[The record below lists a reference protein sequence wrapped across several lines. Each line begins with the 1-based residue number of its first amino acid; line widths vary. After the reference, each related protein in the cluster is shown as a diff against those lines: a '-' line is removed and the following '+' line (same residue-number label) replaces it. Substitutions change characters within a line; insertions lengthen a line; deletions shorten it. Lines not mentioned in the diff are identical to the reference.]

1 MKTLTLAVLFALLC
15 IGCDKNSFDVNN
27 PDVTEFVTQLK
38 NGTYDTY
45 ARTDEGERLWP
56 VMPSFDR
63 DDVPALISLARETD
77 LVSPCDHFPVN
88 PVSSMYPWR
97 LVNGKPSIML
107 GEYLL
112 WCAEAVLEGKEFASL
127 NPVLVDEINNPY
139 GRLDSDEI
147 LNVRRLY
154 QEWWDRNGHLENP
167 PALPLDGS
175 GYSWH

>member
-1 MKTLTLAVLFALLC
+1 
-15 IGCDKNSFDVNN
+15 
-27 PDVTEFVTQLK
+27 
-38 NGTYDTY
+38 
-45 ARTDEGERLWP
+45 
-56 VMPSFDR
+56 
-63 DDVPALISLARETD
+63 
-77 LVSPCDHFPVN
+77 
-88 PVSSMYPWR
+88 MYPWR

-154 QEWWDRNGHLENP
+154 QEWWDRNGHLENL